1 MRGRI
6 SLSNKLIVVRW
17 FKNVRGGG
25 KPSYQKINFFMK
37 KIYIGKFTLLE
48 DENEGGVCLLTSPN

>member
-17 FKNVRGGG
+17 FKNVRGEVNHLTL
-25 KPSYQKINFFMK
+25 KINFFMK